1 MIASHASC
9 RVLPY
14 MVTLHRGQSTPGQP
28 HIVSWI
34 GDHGHHVH
42 VFRDGRRI
50 VKWDMDGKA
59 PIEGRMTRRI
69 MNLIDELEQEGR
81 L

>member
-1 MIASHASC
+1 M
-9 RVLPY
+9 
-14 MVTLHRGQSTPGQP
+14 
-28 HIVSWI
+28 
-34 GDHGHHVH
+34 GHHVH
-42 VFRDGRRI
+42 VFRDGRLI

-59 PIEGRMTRRI
+59 AIEGRMTRRI